1 MPSPRPDTTHTFPIC
16 NSIANHD
23 GFQEQYI
30 ALRKKENRLYTD
42 EELRQ
47 LPLIAVNHP
56 HYREWLARK
65 RSLDKLIKY
74 IQGRKRPVKI
84 LEVGCG
90 NGWLAHR
97 LAEIPGT
104 MVTGFDINLVELQ
117 QAMRVFGK
125 KPNLQ
130 FRAVS
135 PFSFKHNEKPYDLV
149 VFAASIQYFPSL
161 DAIMYDALA
170 HLKPGGSIHIIDSHF
185 YDPEELTAARQ
196 RTIDHFKSL
205 GFPGMAD
212 YYFHHS
218 LATLSKFHYRVLYD
232 PQSFSSKL
240 FGGQNRSPF
249 YWIMI
254 KKS

>member
-1 MPSPRPDTTHTFPIC
+1 MRTVEPHITHNFPTR
-16 NSIANHD
+16 NGIASHD

-30 ALRKKENRLYTD
+30 ALRKKEHRLYTD
-42 EELRQ
+42 DQLRQ
-47 LPLIAVNHP
+47 LPLIASNHP
-56 HYREWLARK
+56 HYKEWLARK
-65 RSLDKLIKY
+65 KSLDRLVKY
-74 IQGRKRPVKI
+74 IRGMKRPVRI

-104 MVTGFDINLVELQ
+104 AVTGFDINQEELR

-130 FRAVS
+130 FRSVN
-135 PFSFKHNEKPYDLV
+135 PFSFKKNEKHYDVV
-149 VFAASIQYFPSL
+149 VFAASLQYFPSL
-161 DAIMYDALA
+161 DAIMCDALG
-170 HLKPGGSIHIIDSHF
+170 HLKPGGSVHIIDTPF
-185 YDPEELTAARQ
+185 YASEEVPAARQ
-196 RTIDHFKSL
+196 RTIDHFTAL

-218 LATLSKFHYRVLYD
+218 LVTLSKFDYSVLYD
-232 PQSFSSKL
+232 PQSWPNKL
-240 FGGQNRSPF
+240 FGGQGRNPF

-254 KKS
+254 EKR